1 VAAVFPKALLQ
12 WEDLRKDIALR
23 VADRYRARLP
33 SFNDDIQG
41 TGAVVLAGILAAA
54 RITGVP
60 LARQRI
66 VILGAGAAG
75 IGIARQL
82 HDALARSGLSGEALT
97 RAIGLVDVG
106 GLLTRDG
113 QALDE
118 FQLPLAWPVE
128 AARACGLGEPHGLA
142 AVVRALR
149 PTVLIGACG
158 AGGAFGREVVQT
170 MAAEVERPVILPLSN
185 PTSQSEALPS
195 DLIAWTEGRA
205 LVATGSPFD
214 PVVHDGR
221 RIRIG
226 QCNNAF
232 IFPGVGL
239 GILVAEAREVTDRMF
254 RAAAEC
260 LAGEVAADEL
270 RDGVLYPRVGDLRR
284 VSTRIARAV
293 AREAGDSGVGRRLEG
308 DALDRAVAEAQWQ
321 PDYRPL
327 GQ

>member
-1 VAAVFPKALLQ
+1 MHCNPGP
-12 WEDLRKDIALR
+12 R
-23 VADRYRARLP
+23 ADDGQPPRR
-33 SFNDDIQG
+33 
-41 TGAVVLAGILAAA
+41 
-54 RITGVP
+54 
-60 LARQRI
+60 
-66 VILGAGAAG
+66 
-75 IGIARQL
+75 
-82 HDALARSGLSGEALT
+82 
-97 RAIGLVDVG
+97 
-106 GLLTRDG
+106 RDG

-226 QCNNAF
+226 QCNNAY

-260 LAGEVAADEL
+260 LAGEVAWGRL
-270 RDGVLYPRVGDLRR
+270 RLKRCSRLCCRGRLPPNPNRGHVRVRLDTRGARGDAVPDLAAVRFHQALRR
-284 VSTRIARAV
+284 VLC
-293 AREAGDSGVGRRLEG
+293 RLPEG
-308 DALDRAVAEAQWQ
+308 DGGVQRPEHEAESVAGRLVCRVSGSSGAPSTLAP
-321 PDYRPL
+321 PDPWFLHPL
-327 GQ
+327 LT